1 MSLSTEGNAPAA
13 EASPRA
19 RLLVLAGLSTGF
31 LLAYLPRAGIAPLAT
46 TIQSEFSFDDLQ
58 MGRILAIF
66 FAGYFVFQIPGGI
79 LGQKLGNRLA
89 LPVLHCAS
97 ALANLLTVMVSS
109 FGTIWFSR
117 LLLGIAQA
125 GMVPCSA
132 QVIKTW
138 FPETQRGIASSLM
151 GSFMSVGSILATGIT
166 ASLVGP
172 FGWRIPLVL
181 FSLFSFCW
189 AILFYLYFRDR
200 GEAAELPTKAEEIQ
214 AKPKVVQRQPTYPR
228 TSLTKQM
235 LRSKDIW
242 LFCIQSGFR
251 AFGYAFFITWFPAY
265 LQYSGDASVQQA
277 GLWSMLPLTGIV
289 IGTLVGGKL
298 IDLIFQRTGNKYY
311 SRSLLC
317 VFSHLFCAVSILLAA
332 WMPPESAIYLIT
344 VGTFLSGIGNPS
356 TWVTSMDLGGNQ
368 TSVVIAVVNMA
379 GVFGSYSSPIIVGRL
394 FNYIKS
400 MEVPNWN
407 LVLFLFVGVY
417 LAATLSW
424 ALINPYNS
432 LSGQES

>member
-1 MSLSTEGNAPAA
+1 MNLESEGIDTTS
-13 EASPRA
+13 ESSPRA
-19 RLLVLAGLSTGF
+19 RILVLAGLSSGF

-66 FAGYFVFQIPGGI
+66 FAGYFVFQIPGGL

-89 LPVLHCAS
+89 LPVLHSVS
-97 ALANLLTVMVSS
+97 ALANLLTVVASS
-109 FGTIWFSR
+109 FGAIWLSR
-117 LLLGIAQA
+117 LLLGLAQA

-138 FPETQRGIASSLM
+138 FPESQRGIASSLM
-151 GSFMSVGSILATGIT
+151 GSFMSVGSILATGVT
-166 ASLVGP
+166 AALIGP
-172 FGWRIPLVL
+172 FGWRMPLVL

-189 AILFYLYFRDR
+189 AILFYIYYRDR
-200 GEAAELPTKAEEIQ
+200 SETGNFPATTESIPEESQ
-214 AKPKVVQRQPTYPR
+214 TSQPQQPLPR

-235 LRSKDIW
+235 LLSKDIW
-242 LFCIQSGFR
+242 LLCIQSGFR

-265 LQYSGDASVQQA
+265 LQYSSDASVQQA

-298 IDLIFQRTGNKYY
+298 IDLIYQRTGNKYL

-317 VFSHLFCAVSILLAA
+317 VFSHMFCAVCILLAA
-332 WMPPESAIYLIT
+332 WVRPESAIYLIT
-344 VGTFLSGIGNPS
+344 VGTFFSGIGNPS
-356 TWVTSMDLGGNQ
+356 TWVTSMDLGGNH
-368 TSVVIAVVNMA
+368 TSVVIAVMNMA
-379 GVFGSYSSPIIVGRL
+379 GVFGSYTSPIIVSRL
-394 FNYIKS
+394 FAYIKD
-400 MEVPNWN
+400 MVVPNWN

-417 LAATLSW
+417 LAATVSW
-424 ALINPYNS
+424 AMINPKNS